1 MKKHISV
8 KVLLV
13 CVVILI
19 AGAAARANS
28 PAAGFDKI
36 LPFAGADNVRVEM
49 TFRSDEPLTG
59 VEFAGRIVPFKG
71 GAPLWEGVLGRFEVK
86 QGAAN
91 VFSQSITGLKPQL
104 WSPSSPIL
112 YDLTVTARR
121 AGRVL
126 DTATIRFGFRSFE
139 NRGGQFFLN
148 GKPIFLR
155 GIAINPPGRGI
166 PAPVGESR
174 QFAEDYVRFLKS
186 QNVNTIRLEHDSQIW
201 FDVCDESGM
210 MVYQGV
216 YGSPPESDKT
226 NPPSDFEKSIAD
238 YQNLFETYLRH
249 PAIVIYVLSN
259 EMPYKGQRG
268 AAFTE
273 FLSRAHER
281 LRQWDATR
289 LYIGNAGYGEGFSG
303 DVRDVHRYWGWY
315 YNTFLTYY
323 NLRDEN
329 LFGDPNKV
337 QPFTFTE
344 CVGNFTGPRGD
355 YNIVMRKQLAPQL
368 NWTGH
373 SPNQIEDA
381 LDYQSFMVKQ
391 ATESFRRLRP
401 LNKHLA
407 GIMPFTILFYN
418 WNGITSFEQMKPKP
432 AMNQLGM
439 SYQPILLSWELWT
452 PQVYA
457 GSSVQVIAHVIND
470 ADDAS
475 DLTDAALVYRVR
487 DKMGKIVLS
496 GEIKLPRIAYYETW
510 RQPLILDLPRTVST
524 GDYPISGEVIKDKRP
539 VSHNE
544 VSLFVAGADWRKND
558 KPTRAIALY
567 DPSGR
572 TSQALKSLN
581 IPTRPADLSRLTPQT
596 TLVIGADGW
605 DKTLTAAGAQLKSFV
620 AAGGRI
626 LCLSQVKEN
635 FDTAWLPVPVE
646 LFADSANS
654 PAYPPES
661 RPFRDNMNVNLER
674 PKHPVFEG
682 LNRYRLALWS
692 DYTGWDQTKP
702 GFPQLYPVTR
712 GFKLTRTESLA
723 QTAILADYDRG
734 LEGIALCEAFDGKG
748 SVILSGFDLIN
759 HIGLDP
765 VADRL
770 LYNLLRYSAS
780 TEEHYAH
787 SLIEHP
793 IKWGDYATEEGVVS
807 GPLSGFAVNADWIAP
822 PTDPSATSLSQDE
835 GAWNT
840 RPGDQF
846 VPNGRRLLGPFG
858 YTTAASIRDLNP
870 ASQIG
875 TSIFWAR
882 IPAGKRSVVTLVKNP
897 TQRMAHLDIEING
910 KHLMAAVGIPSGKTL
925 TVRTP
930 LTSGIT
936 DTSVRYIGD
945 KNLIILQ
952 TSFE

>member
-71 GAPLWEGVLGRFEVK
+71 GAPLWDGTLGRFDVK

-91 VFSQSITGLKPQL
+91 VLSQSITGLKPQL
-104 WSPSSPIL
+104 WSPSSPTL

-226 NPPSDFEKSIAD
+226 NPPSDFEKSVAG
-238 YQNLFETYLRH
+238 YQKLFETYVRH

-281 LRQWDATR
+281 LRQWDVTR

-329 LFGDPNKV
+329 LFGDPNKL

-355 YNIVMRKQLAPQL
+355 YN
-368 NWTGH
+368 
-373 SPNQIEDA
+373 
-381 LDYQSFMVKQ
+381 
-391 ATESFRRLRP
+391 
-401 LNKHLA
+401 
-407 GIMPFTILFYN
+407 
-418 WNGITSFEQMKPKP
+418 
-432 AMNQLGM
+432 
-439 SYQPILLSWELWT
+439 
-452 PQVYA
+452 
-457 GSSVQVIAHVIND
+457 
-470 ADDAS
+470 
-475 DLTDAALVYRVR
+475 
-487 DKMGKIVLS
+487 
-496 GEIKLPRIAYYETW
+496 
-510 RQPLILDLPRTVST
+510 
-524 GDYPISGEVIKDKRP
+524 
-539 VSHNE
+539 
-544 VSLFVAGADWRKND
+544 
-558 KPTRAIALY
+558 
-567 DPSGR
+567 
-572 TSQALKSLN
+572 
-581 IPTRPADLSRLTPQT
+581 
-596 TLVIGADGW
+596 
-605 DKTLTAAGAQLKSFV
+605 
-620 AAGGRI
+620 
-626 LCLSQVKEN
+626 
-635 FDTAWLPVPVE
+635 
-646 LFADSANS
+646 
-654 PAYPPES
+654 
-661 RPFRDNMNVNLER
+661 
-674 PKHPVFEG
+674 
-682 LNRYRLALWS
+682 
-692 DYTGWDQTKP
+692 
-702 GFPQLYPVTR
+702 
-712 GFKLTRTESLA
+712 
-723 QTAILADYDRG
+723 
-734 LEGIALCEAFDGKG
+734 
-748 SVILSGFDLIN
+748 
-759 HIGLDP
+759 
-765 VADRL
+765 
-770 LYNLLRYSAS
+770 
-780 TEEHYAH
+780 
-787 SLIEHP
+787 
-793 IKWGDYATEEGVVS
+793 
-807 GPLSGFAVNADWIAP
+807 
-822 PTDPSATSLSQDE
+822 
-835 GAWNT
+835 
-840 RPGDQF
+840 
-846 VPNGRRLLGPFG
+846 
-858 YTTAASIRDLNP
+858 
-870 ASQIG
+870 
-875 TSIFWAR
+875 
-882 IPAGKRSVVTLVKNP
+882 
-897 TQRMAHLDIEING
+897 
-910 KHLMAAVGIPSGKTL
+910 
-925 TVRTP
+925 
-930 LTSGIT
+930 
-936 DTSVRYIGD
+936 
-945 KNLIILQ
+945 
-952 TSFE
+952 